1 MRQKQGLKFVH
12 YAYNPKN
19 PGRVPGAP
27 GTGRRDIRR
36 GQPPKAGTR
45 AAGKSRRQ
53 QAGAPGAPPVR
64 CRKNG
69 SDVRIGYPVGYRVD
83 TGQISYLAR
92 ISLGVLCSSERTG
105 TVPQNRHTA
114 YRITSSP
121 PAIQSG

>member
-1 MRQKQGLKFVH
+1 MYIIPITQKIPAGYRGRRARAGGISGAGSRQR
-12 YAYNPKN
+12 
-19 PGRVPGAP
+19 RVPAP
-27 GTGRRDIRR
+27 
-36 GQPPKAGTR
+36 QAKN
-45 AAGKSRRQ
+45 RRQ

>member
-1 MRQKQGLKFVH
+1 MYIIPITQKIPAGYRGRRARAGGISGAGSRQRRVPAPQAKAGGSR
-12 YAYNPKN
+12 
-19 PGRVPGAP
+19 PGRRERRRSAAAK
-27 GTGRRDIRR
+27 TGRTSASGI
-36 GQPPKAGTR
+36 P
-45 AAGKSRRQ
+45 
-53 QAGAPGAPPVR
+53 
-64 CRKNG
+64 
-69 SDVRIGYPVGYRVD
+69 SDTASD